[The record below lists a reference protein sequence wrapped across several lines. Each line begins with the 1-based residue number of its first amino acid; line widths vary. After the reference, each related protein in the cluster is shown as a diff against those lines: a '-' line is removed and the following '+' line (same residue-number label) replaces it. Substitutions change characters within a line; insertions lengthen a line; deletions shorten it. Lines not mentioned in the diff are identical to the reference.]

1 MRIEISGT
9 VQHVVDI
16 TQGRNVVPHLII
28 SGQDGKPLAVRCWER
43 SLDSVIRGLASGQTV
58 TVTGELTSKEWQGK
72 YFTGFEASEVRAEA
86 AGEAA
91 PF

>member
-16 TQGRNVVPHLII
+16 TQGRNVVPHLILNG
-28 SGQDGKPLAVRCWER
+28 SDGKMLVARCWER
-43 SLDSVIRGLASGQTV
+43 SLDSVIRGLASGQPV
-58 TVTGELTSKEWQGK
+58 SVVGELSSREYQGK
-72 YFTGFEASEVRAEA
+72 YFTAFEASEVRAAA